1 MIEGTSV
8 FADPLACMCVCV
20 EVLVLFQLS
29 VTQQEMMIMSQG
41 IQYQTMIH
49 FMSLLDMICFD
60 REQNKQPILP

>member
-8 FADPLACMCVCV
+8 FADPLACICVCVCV

-41 IQYQTMIH
+41 IRYQTMIH
-49 FMSLLDMICFD
+49 FTSLLDMICFD
-60 REQNKQPILP
+60 REQNKQP